1 MIRLVCIVFQLN
13 YETIIIFMAFLVLA
27 LLWKSCRAITY
38 YCWSS
43 ILPWPHF
50 CKDHACLVPLWLQWC
65 KAKFP
70 HHNITLAIACTR
82 SLKQTTEAFLNG
94 NRNWISSHIDP
105 IFRSPCDIILQIN
118 CNAIILW
125 SHKPSFILWPSWFF
139 CYSTLQMNLLNLL
152 YVCGFPFFWSWNV
165 FLIYSSIRF

>member
-1 MIRLVCIVFQLN
+1 
-13 YETIIIFMAFLVLA
+13 MAFLVLA
-27 LLWKSCRAITY
+27 LLWKSCRAIIY

-50 CKDHACLVPLWLQWC
+50 CQNHACLVPLWLQWC

-105 IFRSPCDIILQIN
+105 IFRSPCDINLANKLQCHYFVESQTKLYSLAILVLLFLN
-118 CNAIILW
+118 FANE
-125 SHKPSFILWPSWFF
+125 
-139 CYSTLQMNLLNLL
+139 STKFTLC
-152 YVCGFPFFWSWNV
+152 VWCGFPFFWSWNV